1 MTKNLIRFSFLKT
14 SFSSFSMK
22 SHNLPGVAMKMV
34 GAELIT
40 LLYFSLDIPPTKHP
54 IVKFVIALICL

>member
-1 MTKNLIRFSFLKT
+1 
-14 SFSSFSMK
+14 MK